1 MLSKKIIGIIACI
14 VVVLAVAIPVGMN
27 KFGISVDGK
36 SSNKSVQNSNSDE
49 NKTSE
54 NKENDDKD
62 C

>member
-1 MLSKKIIGIIACI
+1 MLSKKIIGTIACI